1 MLTADEMLAWPAW
14 DLDATDYEI
23 RHIDER
29 RETVRLYLE
38 RPLDAL
44 RHSGWAPEIR
54 REAVKAVRDC
64 HDVMDHLR
72 VLRRELNGRAA
83 IH

>member
-1 MLTADEMLAWPAW
+1 MTADEVLAWPLW
-14 DLDATDYEI
+14 DLDAVDCE
-23 RHIDER
+23 RHHLDER
-29 RETVRLYLE
+29 RDAVRLYLE
-38 RPLDAL
+38 SPLDAL

-83 IH
+83 LH